1 MQPAN
6 VWSTETAHL
15 AVGAQALLAR
25 KRLSERVPG
34 VQQLRGRGD
43 RALVDLA
50 PHHGRPRLPR
60 RRSRQE
66 ALLLAQHSFQAAA
79 QLLHSAC
86 HHLSALTSVCAD
98 L

>member
-6 VWSTETAHL
+6 VWFPETAHL

-25 KRLSERVPG
+25 KRLSECVPG
-34 VQQLRGRGD
+34 MQQLCGRSD
-43 RALVDLA
+43 RALVDLS
-50 PHHGRPRLPR
+50 PHYGRPCLPH

-79 QLLHSAC
+79 QLFHSAC
-86 HHLSALTSVCAD
+86 RHLSALTRVSAGP
-98 L
+98 